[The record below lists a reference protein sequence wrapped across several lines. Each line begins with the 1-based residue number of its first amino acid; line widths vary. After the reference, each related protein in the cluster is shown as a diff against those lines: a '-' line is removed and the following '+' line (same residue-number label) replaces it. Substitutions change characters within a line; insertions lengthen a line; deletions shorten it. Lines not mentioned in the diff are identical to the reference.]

1 MAVARRCRAVAL
13 ACALWV
19 GDSLSNLQNT
29 EHKSAHNIEIMNFAE
44 RASAKHHRKG
54 AYTPLTEEQR
64 EASLAVWQEDYE
76 KSSVWV
82 DTLSV
87 RPAKDTDRVAVTIL
101 QPATPEK
108 VKLMAHIIKINMH
121 RLGPKWGLAVYY
133 CQEEEKDALSKAL
146 GDPANV
152 VWAPIYLRGQRIS
165 ELGRIQFSYY
175 LLSMD
180 FWKMVPEAMEH
191 VLIFGDDSIVLK
203 GNGCIDKFTDYDY
216 AGAPWHSDLHNMPRF
231 GGNGGF
237 RLVKRSSSIACLSAP
252 LISKM
257 RGVAP
262 GRQRVHEDEA
272 FVQLIHSMNG
282 SFPTRELGVGFAV
295 ETVMYP
301 SPCAIHKPWLYQNET
316 NMRIL
321 LGSADQPPPAASLL
335 GVAHD
340 AVKGSI

>member
-1 MAVARRCRAVAL
+1 MAVALLCRAVAL
-13 ACALWV
+13 ACALRA
-19 GDSLSNLQNT
+19 GHSLSNLQSA
-29 EHKSAHNIEIMNFAE
+29 EHKSA
-44 RASAKHHRKG
+44 KHRKKG
-54 AYTPLTEEQR
+54 PYTPLTEDQR
-64 EASLAVWQEDYE
+64 NASLKVWLEDYE

-82 DTLSV
+82 DKLSV
-87 RPAKDTDRVAVTIL
+87 RPAKDTDRVAVTML

-121 RLGPKWGLAVYY
+121 RLGPNWGLAVYY
-133 CQEEEKDALSKAL
+133 CKEEEKDALSKAL
-146 GDPANV
+146 GEPANV
-152 VWAPIYLRGQRIS
+152 VWAPIYLRGQRIP

-180 FWKMVPEAMEH
+180 FWKMIPEAMEH

-203 GNGCIDKFTDYDY
+203 GNGCIDKFIDYDY
-216 AGAPWHSDLHNMPRF
+216 AGAPWHNDLHNMPRF

-237 RLVKRSSSIACLSAP
+237 RLVKRSSSIACLTAP

-272 FVQLIHSMNG
+272 FVHLIHSING
-282 SFPTRELGVGFAV
+282 SFPPRELGVGFAV
-295 ETVMYP
+295 ETVMHS
-301 SPCAIHKPWLYQNET
+301 SPCAIHKPWLYQSEA

-321 LGSADQPPPAASLL
+321 LGSADPAPGEA
-335 GVAHD
+335 GG
-340 AVKGSI
+340 AVKDSI